1 MARSKIELPSSFPFS
16 TKLTVRIT
24 DLNYGNHVGNDS
36 ILSMLHEARVRFL
49 EHYGLEELKFEGV
62 GLIMRD
68 VIIEFKNEIFYRD
81 VLTAS
86 VAVGGFTRAG
96 FDIYYKI
103 EKEDNEKKVLAVAA
117 RTGMIC
123 YNYEL
128 KKITAVPEKAQLK
141 LEADNRE

>member
-1 MARSKIELPSSFPFS
+1 MAKSKIELPSSFPFS

-128 KKITAVPEKAQLK
+128 KEITAVPEKAQLK

>member
-1 MARSKIELPSSFPFS
+1 MAKSNIELPSSFPFS
-16 TKLTVRIT
+16 TKLNVRIT

-49 EHYGLEELKFEGV
+49 EHYGLAELKFEGV

-68 VIIEFKNEIFYRD
+68 VVIEFKNELFYRD
-81 VLTAS
+81 ELVAS
-86 VAVGGFTRAG
+86 VAVSGFTRTG

-103 EKEDNEKKVLAVAA
+103 EKEEKEQKLLAVAA

-128 KKITAVPEKAQLK
+128 KKITAVPEKAIFK
-141 LEADNRE
+141 LDR

>member
-1 MARSKIELPSSFPFS
+1 MAKSKIELPSSFPFS

>member
-1 MARSKIELPSSFPFS
+1 MAKSNIELPPNFPFS
-16 TKLTVRIT
+16 TRLTVRIT

-49 EHYGLEELKFEGV
+49 EHHGLAELKFEGV

-68 VIIEFKNEIFYRD
+68 VIIEFNNEIFYRD
-81 VLTAS
+81 ELIAS
-86 VAVGGFTRAG
+86 VAISDFTRAG

-103 EKEDNEKKVLAVAA
+103 EKEDNEKRILAVAA

-128 KKITAVPEKAQLK
+128 KKIVAVPEKAKLK
-141 LEADNRE
+141 LQ

>member
-1 MARSKIELPSSFPFS
+1 MAKSNIELPSSFPFS